1 MTVLMFYPTNPDLR
15 MSTRL
20 IVAVLFS
27 GWMQLPLL
35 TGQVYSQEGTK
46 WTNPDGKVVAGEFVR
61 MDGKA
66 VVLKLDTGKE
76 VKVPLSSL
84 SLESHLQAL
93 KLAKPEAFS
102 KELIKAPIVVEA
114 AAPSVVAPITSIM
127 ESPFGQDPSIDQFLK
142 TAVSEWKRGNNFVV
156 WHMLPPRMQNDL
168 TQIIANTMKD
178 VGPGG
183 TTIFRNAFE
192 VLGSLFSKKRDWIQE
207 TEVVKLLPV
216 PGGPDQL
223 DKNWPIMVGMMQKMA
238 EPGLWDPA
246 NFQPNSIVTWLAQM
260 SELLAYSR
268 EMSPELNEISYQV
281 VSQSSD
287 RAEVEVTLGSTPPMV
302 FNFQKVGDIWVVP
315 EIMVSLREN
324 VDKELAEAPT
334 LKALKTVM
342 AALGIMTPTLKAMDQ
357 AKTREDF
364 DKAYKQSG
372 LAGMLS
378 SIPAA
383 PSGQAGSSML
393 PGLPSGLP
401 GLPMGIPG
409 LPGAPGGTPGP

>member
-1 MTVLMFYPTNPDLR
+1 
-15 MSTRL
+15 
-20 IVAVLFS
+20 
-27 GWMQLPLL
+27 
-35 TGQVYSQEGTK
+35 
-46 WTNPDGKVVAGEFVR
+46 
-61 MDGKA
+61 
-66 VVLKLDTGKE
+66 
-76 VKVPLSSL
+76 
-84 SLESHLQAL
+84 
-93 KLAKPEAFS
+93 
-102 KELIKAPIVVEA
+102 
-114 AAPSVVAPITSIM
+114 
-127 ESPFGQDPSIDQFLK
+127 
-142 TAVSEWKRGNNFVV
+142 
-156 WHMLPPRMQNDL
+156 MQNDL

-192 VLGSLFSKKRDWIQE
+192 VLGNLYSKKRDWIQE
-207 TEVVKLLPV
+207 TELVKRFPV

-246 NFQPNSIVTWLAQM
+246 NFEPNSIASWLAQM

-287 RAEVEVTLGSTPPMV
+287 RAEVEVTLGSTPPTV

-372 LAGMLS
+372 LAGMLG

-383 PSGQAGSSML
+383 PSGQAGGSML
-393 PGLPSGLP
+393 PGLPAGLP